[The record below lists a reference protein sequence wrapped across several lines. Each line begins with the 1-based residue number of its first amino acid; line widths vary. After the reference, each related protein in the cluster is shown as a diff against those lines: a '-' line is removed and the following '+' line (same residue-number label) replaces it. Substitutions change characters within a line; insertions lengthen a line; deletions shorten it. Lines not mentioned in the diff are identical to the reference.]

1 MALAL
6 TVKTDEPDR
15 TPGQRPFPTIHSCPW
30 SFPGRTRSQGGRCWA
45 SPRGPRGARP
55 PTRTCLTGAR
65 ALSSRLRAM
74 GLQPGDRVAL
84 LSRVRPEWAM
94 ALLGVWRSGGI
105 LVPLDVKATAV
116 ELAAILED
124 SRPVAL
130 VVSEAQAG
138 LAREAAA
145 SAGTRLESLEAGV
158 RPHGRDDAS
167 APERSIHETGFLI
180 YTSGTTGRPKG
191 VEITLGNLAFEIRSL
206 LQVNPILPDDVLVS
220 ILPLHHLLELVCGL
234 LVPLHVGARVCYS
247 PSLFPQDVVALMRGQ
262 RATMVLAVPLFLKL
276 MKAGIEREVHA
287 RGWGARLGFAAAH
300 AAARLLPVAAR
311 RRLFAGLHAQLGGR
325 LRAFICGGAPL
336 DREVADFFERLGVP
350 VYEGYGL
357 TETSPVV
364 AVNGPGA
371 RRPGTVG
378 RPLPGVRV
386 RIEAGEVLTAGPH
399 VMRGYYRKPEI
410 TAEVLDG
417 EWLRTGDLGELD
429 ADGFLRITGR
439 LKNLIV
445 LPGGRKVQ
453 PEEVE
458 AVLARSALVREVC
471 VAGTAS
477 RGGLS
482 EGDEEVCAVVV
493 PSETLADRFAGRADA
508 LAEEIR
514 EDLGRIGAVL
524 SPYKRPDAPRR
535 ANGAAADDLDAQD
548 PPPAGA
554 LVARG
559 AGGPRAMSAAAL
571 IVILDAVLMGA
582 LPRIFFRRDGRLNLR
597 WWLTAAPFFAGSGTV
612 LLAALGIVAP
622 WRSEPPRSPLA
633 RSWPPP

>member
-1 MALAL
+1 VRSRGGSIVAEWIRGEVTMALAL
-6 TVKTDEPDR
+6 TVKTDEPAA
-15 TPGQRPFPTIHSCPW
+15 RPSAAVPDDPFLSLVVPRAHAE
-30 SFPGRTRSQGGRCWA
+30 PGRPVLGL
-45 SPRGPRGARP
+45 PERGVWRDA
-55 PTRTCLTGAR
+55 TYADVLSGAR
-65 ALSSRLRAM
+65 ALSSRLLAM
-74 GLQPGDRVAL
+74 GLEPGDRVAL
-84 LSRVRPEWAM
+84 LSESRPEWAM

-116 ELAAILED
+116 ELAAVLED
-124 SRPVAL
+124 CRPVTL
-130 VVSEAQAG
+130 VVSEAQSG

-145 SAGTRLESLEAGV
+145 GAATRLESLEGGV
-158 RPHGRDDAS
+158 RPRWDRCDDAS
-167 APERSIHETGFLI
+167 APERSVHETAFLI

-191 VEITLGNLAFEIRSL
+191 VEITLGNLVFEVQSL
-206 LQVNPILPDDVLVS
+206 LQVNPFHPDDVLVS

-247 PSLFPQDVVALMRGQ
+247 PSLFPQDVVALMREQ
-262 RATMVLAVPLFLKL
+262 RATVMLAVPLFLKL
-276 MKAGIEREVHA
+276 MKAAIEREVRA
-287 RGWGARLGFAAAH
+287 RGRAARLGFRAALAV
-300 AAARLLPVAAR
+300 ARVLPMSSR
-311 RRLFAGLHAQLGGR
+311 RRVFAAVHAQLGGR

-336 DREVADFFERLGVP
+336 DREVADFFERLGVQ

-399 VMRGYYRKPEI
+399 VMRGYYRRPEV
-410 TAEVLDG
+410 TAEVFDG

-514 EDLGRIGAVL
+514 KDLGRIAAVL
-524 SPYKRPDAPRR
+524 SPYKRPTRLVVRAELLPMTSTRKIRR
-535 ANGAAADDLDAQD
+535 PQ
-548 PPPAGA
+548 
-554 LVARG
+554 VR
-559 AGGPRAMSAAAL
+559 S
-571 IVILDAVLMGA
+571 
-582 LPRIFFRRDGRLNLR
+582 
-597 WWLTAAPFFAGSGTV
+597 W
-612 LLAALGIVAP
+612 LAAQGVP
-622 WRSEPPRSPLA
+622 A
-633 RSWPPP
+633 R